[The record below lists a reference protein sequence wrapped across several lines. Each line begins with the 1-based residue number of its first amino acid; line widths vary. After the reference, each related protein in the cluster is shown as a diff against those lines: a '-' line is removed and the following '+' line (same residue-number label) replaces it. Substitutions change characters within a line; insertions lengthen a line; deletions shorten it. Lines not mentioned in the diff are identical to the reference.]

1 MMAKKEGLLG
11 LIRPLNLIFMR
22 FAVLDVGLSCCSFSL
37 LENPERENSPKIK
50 KTVLF
55 LFIFGLLS
63 FIFGML
69 G

>member
-1 MMAKKEGLLG
+1 MMAKIEGLLW
-11 LIRPLNLIFMR
+11 LIRPLNFTVMR
-22 FAVLDVGLSCCSFSL
+22 FAVLDVGARTFSL
-37 LENPERENSPKIK
+37 LENPERENSRKIK
-50 KTVLF
+50 KTLLF